1 MAKYISSAL
10 SQRTQETQ
18 DRQQQYTIYK
28 EGGPG
33 FTRYIV
39 YTDNKANR
47 DNSVNQDNRGNT
59 SVNKSKMVTGTA
71 VKRHKSVP
79 PRARERRKTGVGVG
93 YVEGNVVM

>member
-47 DNSVNQDNRGNT
+47 DNKDNRDNT
-59 SVNKSKMVTGTA
+59 SVSKMVTGTA
-71 VKRHKSVP
+71 MKRHKSVP
-79 PRARERRKTGVGVG
+79 PKARERRKTGVGVG

>member
-10 SQRTQETQ
+10 SQRTEDTQ

-39 YTDNKANR
+39 YTDNK
-47 DNSVNQDNRGNT
+47 DNKDNMI
-59 SVNKSKMVTGTA
+59 VSKMVTRTA
-71 VKRHKSVP
+71 MKRHKSVP
-79 PRARERRKTGVGVG
+79 PKARERRKTGMGVG

>member
-10 SQRTQETQ
+10 NQRTQDTQ

-47 DNSVNQDNRGNT
+47 DSVNQDHKDNT
-59 SVNKSKMVTGTA
+59 SVNKSRMVTGTA

>member
-39 YTDNKANR
+39 YTDNKDNR
-47 DNSVNQDNRGNT
+47 DNKDNT
-59 SVNKSKMVTGTA
+59 SVKKKVTGTA
-71 VKRHKSVP
+71 MKRHKSVP
-79 PRARERRKTGVGVG
+79 PKARERRKTVVGVG

>member
-10 SQRTQETQ
+10 SQRTEDTQ

-47 DNSVNQDNRGNT
+47 DNKDST
-59 SVNKSKMVTGTA
+59 SVNKMVTRTA
-71 VKRHKSVP
+71 MKRHKSVP